1 MSIAE
6 KGGSMEQNK
15 RTQAARK
22 TPPKKKKRSKKSIWR
37 RRMRIAVVCIPFVA
51 VILLVGLFIGSVTLK
66 IENYSVEGIKKY
78 TAEQIWAASGLEK
91 GKSLLLSNLG
101 EAEDNILVKLP
112 YISKVTI
119 KRKLPDT
126 IAITV
131 TQSKAELALQV
142 GEEWVLV
149 NSSGKVMEKL
159 GKNEP
164 PKEIMRLQLPT
175 AKKCELGYEIE
186 FDLKEDELS
195 PIEVCENLLAQVEKS
210 ALKGKITM
218 VDITDPEDVTMVYDG
233 RIRLHIG
240 MPTEL
245 SAKLNLAA
253 GAVDHEDAIDP
264 EQTGE
269 MNLTVIQEAY
279 FRPDSIEEEKG
290 DKKEPQSEAAT
301 EQTTQKQN

>member
-1 MSIAE
+1 
-6 KGGSMEQNK
+6 MEQNK

-22 TPPKKKKRSKKSIWR
+22 APPQKKKRSKKSTWR
-37 RRMRIAVVCIPFVA
+37 RRRRIAIVCIPFIA
-51 VILLVGLFIGSVTLK
+51 VILLIGFFIGSATLK

-78 TAEQIWAASGLEK
+78 TADQVWAASGLEK
-91 GKSLLLSNLG
+91 GKSMFFSSLS
-101 EAEDNILVKLP
+101 EAEDNIIVKLP

-119 KRKLPDT
+119 KRKLPGT
-126 IAITV
+126 IVITV

-164 PKEIMRLQLPT
+164 PKDVMRLQLPA
-175 AKKCELGYEIE
+175 AKKCELGYVIE

-195 PIEVCENLLAQVEKS
+195 PIEVCEDLLAQVEKT

-218 VDITDPEDVTMVYDG
+218 VDISNPEDVTMVYDG

-245 SAKLNLAA
+245 SEKLNLAA

-269 MNLTVIQEAY
+269 MNLTVLQEAY
-279 FRPDSIEEEKG
+279 FRPDSAEEEKKEE
-290 DKKEPQSEAAT
+290 KKEPQSETATEEAT
-301 EQTTQKQN
+301 EQTTEKQN